1 METQI
6 FQYTD
11 YREYLRDWFDEKKQS
26 NPRFSYRIF
35 AQKAGY
41 NSSGYY
47 QNVVKGTNR
56 LSKAYLLKF
65 VKAMSLDTKEAKY
78 FEYLLEFNHAKKSED
93 KEKYYNL
100 MTALIPVDL
109 FRFKALHREFYSKWY
124 HAPVLKSLELIEI
137 TSLDQFSPIQDFIY
151 PKLKE
156 VEITESLQLL
166 YSLNMIE
173 QNQGRWMPKFE
184 NVIGGA
190 EVGVK
195 AIRHYQELM
204 IERSKFALNYY
215 DPSLRFFENQTLTI
229 SRQDVPEIQSVL
241 REAREKIRSIVSQS
255 EDHNQLYHL
264 NFQLFPLSKI
274 NEELS

>member
-1 METQI
+1 MKIQI

-11 YREYLRDWFDEKKQS
+11 YREYLRDWFAEKKQL
-26 NPRFSYRIF
+26 NPRFSHRIF
-35 AQKAGY
+35 AKKAGY

-56 LSKAYLLKF
+56 LSRVYLSKF
-65 VKAMSLDTKEAKY
+65 VKAMSLDAKEAKY
-78 FEYLLEFNHAKKSED
+78 FEYLLEFNHAKKSEV

-124 HAPVLKSLELIEI
+124 HSPVLKSLELLEL
-137 TSLDQFSPIQDFIY
+137 TSLDQASLIQDFIY

-156 VEITESLQLL
+156 GEITESLKLL
-166 YSLNMIE
+166 KSLNMIE
-173 QNQGRWMPKFE
+173 LREGRWIPKFE

-204 IERSKFALNYY
+204 IERSKFALNHY
-215 DPSLRFFENQTLTI
+215 DPQVRFFENQTLTI
-229 SRQDVPEIQSVL
+229 SHQDVPEIQSIL

-255 EDHNQLYHL
+255 QGHNQLYHL
-264 NFQLFPLSKI
+264 NFQLFPLSAI
-274 NEELS
+274 NEELP